1 MGVKEG
7 KCVQKKSVVEK
18 EHWQPAVQ
26 FTALSYGWGSSLWT
40 AGRHP
45 PANYIFACSRYF
57 SESASQSIHQ
67 SKTISPR
74 ELAWLAPL
82 CKSSGASV
90 VG

>member
-18 EHWQPAVQ
+18 GTLTSSRLCPAV
-26 FTALSYGWGSSLWT
+26 GGSLLWT